1 MFVRTATRRN
11 KDGSAVRYVQLVQ
24 NEWDPATKSSRM
36 RVVHSFGREDQLN
49 RAAVERL
56 AGSLG
61 RLLGREPAGAA
72 PELAYAGSVAFGG
85 TYLLDQLWQRLGIG
99 PVMTAMLGGTR
110 RDAATERVLFALVAN
125 RALDPSSK
133 LAAAHWA
140 GRKAWIDRLPATTD
154 DACYRAMD
162 WLHQVRGALE
172 RQVFGQVATALDLEV
187 DLLFFDTTST
197 YFEVED
203 EDEPVLRDQDGSP
216 APAAGDPAGDGG
228 QAAGSNEGTAGG
240 EGQEMAGFRV
250 FGKSKDHRD
259 DLPQIVIGMAVTRT
273 GIPVRIWC
281 WPGNTADSALIR
293 QVKDDMRDWTLSKIV
308 WVADRGF
315 TSAAN
320 RRYLRRGDHHYIIG
334 EKLRSGS
341 AEATAA
347 LSRQGRYQEI
357 TGNLRVKEVRIS
369 DDERFI
375 ICHNP
380 EAAERDAAI
389 RARLLARLK
398 EMTDGTDK
406 LTVTRRAELR
416 GVISTKPGLNRYL
429 RVTPGGLLRI
439 DAKAAKAEENL
450 DGKYLL
456 RTSDPRLSAA
466 DIALGYKQLLEV
478 ERGWR
483 DLKQVIDLRPVYHRL
498 EQRIRAHV
506 ILCWLALLLIRI
518 AETTAGTTWN
528 KISDELSQL
537 TLGTFT
543 GPAGT
548 FRQTADLTPAQR
560 GILDSLQIPC
570 PKKIIQAA
578 PASPDQDR

>member
-11 KDGSAVRYVQLVQ
+11 KDGSPVRYVQLVE

-36 RVVHSFGREDQLN
+36 RVVHSFGREDRLD

-72 PELAYAGSVAFGG
+72 PELAYSGSVAYGG
-85 TYLLDQLWQRLGIG
+85 AYLLDQLWQRLGIG
-99 PVMTAMLGGTR
+99 QIMTAMLAGTR

-140 GRKAWIDRLPATTD
+140 GRKAHIDGLPATTD

-162 WLHQVRGALE
+162 WLHEARHALE
-172 RQVFGQVATALDLEV
+172 RQVFAQVSAALSLEV

-197 YFEVED
+197 YFELDE
-203 EDEPVLRDQDGSP
+203 EDEPLLRDKDGSP
-216 APAAGDPAGDGG
+216 VPGG
-228 QAAGSNEGTAGG
+228 QDRGEAGGDESTAGG
-240 EGQEMAGFRV
+240 EDRKLAGFRV

-259 DLPQIVIGMAVTRT
+259 DLPQIVIGMAVTRG
-273 GIPVRIWC
+273 GIPVRVWC

-293 QVKDDMRDWTLSKIV
+293 QVKDDMRDWTLAKIV

-341 AEATAA
+341 AEAAAA

-357 TGNLRVKEVRIS
+357 TGNLRVKEVKIAE
-369 DDERFI
+369 DERFV

-380 EAAERDAAI
+380 DGAERDAAI
-389 RARLLARLK
+389 RARLLAQLK
-398 EMTDGTDK
+398 EKIDGADK
-406 LTVTRRAELR
+406 LSATKRAELR

-439 DAKAAKAEENL
+439 DAAAVKAEENL

-456 RTSDPRLSAA
+456 RASDPKLSAA
-466 DIALGYKQLLEV
+466 DIALGYRQLLEV

-483 DLKQVIDLRPVYHRL
+483 DLKQVIDLRPVYHRK
-498 EQRIRAHV
+498 EERIRAHV

-528 KISDELSQL
+528 KITDELAQL

-548 FRQTADLTPAQR
+548 LRQTADLTPAQHA
-560 GILDSLQIPC
+560 ILDSLGIPH

-578 PASPDQDR
+578 PADPDQDHATA